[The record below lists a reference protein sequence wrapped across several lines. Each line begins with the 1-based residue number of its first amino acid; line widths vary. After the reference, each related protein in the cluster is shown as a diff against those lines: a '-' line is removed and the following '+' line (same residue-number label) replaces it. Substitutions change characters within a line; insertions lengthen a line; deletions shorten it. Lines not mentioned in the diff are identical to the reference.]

1 MEELKIHTID
11 GKIVLNNWGVFEK
24 KEVKVRKIVTPQ
36 MKEAVIIEA
45 KKKIWFRTGTGL
57 QDAVN
62 GIDADE

>member
-1 MEELKIHTID
+1 MGSI
-11 GKIVLNNWGVFEK
+11 WEK
-24 KEVKVRKIVTPQ
+24 KVKARKIVTPQ

>member
-1 MEELKIHTID
+1 MEELKIHTIY

-45 KKKIWFRTGTGL
+45 KKKI
-57 QDAVN
+57 
-62 GIDADE
+62 